1 MNFDEYQKT
10 AGEYDLARATANL
23 KDTGFIEK
31 ILGLVGEAGETAEKI
46 KKILR
51 DKDGKASKQD
61 RVLITKELGD
71 ILWYVASIARYLNIP
86 LSEVAKLNIEKIE
99 SRRQRDKLHGE
110 GDER

>member
-10 AGEYDLARATANL
+10 AGEYDLARATTNL

-86 LSEVAKLNIEKIE
+86 LSEVAELNIKKIE
-99 SRRQRDKLHGE
+99 SRRQRNKLHGE

>member
-10 AGEYDLARATANL
+10 AGEYDLARATTNL

-31 ILGLVGEAGETAEKI
+31 ILGLVREAGETAEKI

-86 LSEVAKLNIEKIE
+86 LSEVAELNIKKIE